1 MKILVAS
8 DKFKGSL
15 TAREAC
21 EAIRDGLEETP
32 GGDAEIQLLPVADGG
47 DGMARSMLASMGG
60 IWKGAVVSDAMG
72 HPVLGGYALVGEE
85 RDMAVIEMAEA
96 SGLWRMDEGELDPW
110 RASTFGTG
118 ELIKEAVK
126 QGVKRILLGI
136 GGSATN
142 DAGTGMAQEL
152 GYIFQ
157 DADGE
162 EIAELPEGL
171 ESVHSI
177 DRSKVIA
184 LPKVTVACDVN
195 NPLLG
200 EKGCTKV
207 YGPQKG
213 VKEEDFDRFEK
224 GLEKVA
230 DVVERDL
237 DCDFRNESGAGAAG
251 GLGFGALAFLAAELK
266 EGFPLVA
273 EEIGLRQAIEDADL
287 VITGEGSLDDQSLD
301 GKAPVGV
308 ARMAKELG
316 KPVATFAG
324 KIDGQTDLGDLFVF
338 SRAISD
344 GDVSI
349 DECMSNAFKVLEKT
363 VRNSAEQLKQLV
375 G

>member
-21 EAIRDGLEETP
+21 EAIRDGLEESP
-32 GGDAEIQLLPVADGG
+32 GGDAEIRILPVADGG

-72 HPVLGGYALVGEE
+72 HPVLGGYALVGDDRE
-85 RDMAVIEMAEA
+85 MAVIEMAEA
-96 SGLWRMDEGELDPW
+96 SGLWRIDEGELDPW
-110 RASTFGTG
+110 KASTFGTG

-152 GYIFQ
+152 GYRFL
-157 DADGE
+157 DGDGE

-171 ESVHSI
+171 GSVHSI
-177 DRSKVIA
+177 EREKVIA
-184 LPKVTVACDVN
+184 LPKITVACDVN

-200 EKGCTKV
+200 EQGCTRV

-213 VKEEDFDRFEK
+213 VKNEDIDHFEK
-224 GLEKVA
+224 GLEQVA
-230 DVVERDL
+230 DVIERDL
-237 DCDFRNESGAGAAG
+237 ECDFRNESGAGAAG
-251 GLGFGALAFLAAELK
+251 GLGFGALAFLGAELK

-273 EEIGLRQAIEDADL
+273 EEIGLRKEIEEADL
-287 VITGEGSLDDQSLD
+287 VITGEGSLDGQSMD

-316 KPVATFAG
+316 KPVAAFAG
-324 KIDGQTDLGDLFVF
+324 KIDGQTDFDDLFVF
-338 SRAISD
+338 NRAISG

-349 DECMSNAFKVLEKT
+349 DECMSNAFKVLEQV
-363 VRNSAEQLKQLV
+363 VRDAAKELKQL
-375 G
+375 GG

>member
-21 EAIRDGLEETP
+21 EAIRDGLEESP
-32 GGDAEIQLLPVADGG
+32 GGDVEIRILPVADGG

-72 HPVLGGYALVGEE
+72 HPVLGGYALVGDD

-110 RASTFGTG
+110 KASTFGTG

-126 QGVKRILLGI
+126 QGVNRILLGI

-152 GYIFQ
+152 GYIFL
-157 DADGE
+157 DANGD

-171 ESVHSI
+171 SSVHSI
-177 DRSKVIA
+177 DRGKVIA
-184 LPKVTVACDVN
+184 LPKITVACDVN

-200 EKGCTKV
+200 ETGCTRV

-213 VKEEDFDRFEK
+213 VKSEDFDRFEE
-224 GLEKVA
+224 GLGKVA

-237 DCDFRNESGAGAAG
+237 ECDFRNESGAGAAG
-251 GLGFGALAFLAAELK
+251 GLGFGALAFLGAELK

-273 EEIGLRQAIEDADL
+273 EEIGLRQAIEEADL
-287 VITGEGSLDDQSLD
+287 VITGEGSLDGQSLD

-316 KPVATFAG
+316 TPVAAFAG
-324 KIDGQTDLGDLFVF
+324 KIDADTNFGDLYVF
-338 SRAISD
+338 NRAISD

-349 DECMSNAFKVLEKT
+349 DECMTNAFKVLEKV
-363 VRNSAEQLKQLV
+363 VRDSAEELKKL
-375 G
+375 GS

>member
-1 MKILVAS
+1 MKILVAA

-32 GGDAEIQLLPVADGG
+32 GGDTEIRILPVADGG

-72 HPVLGGYALVGEE
+72 HPVLGGYALVGDD

-110 RASTFGTG
+110 KASTFGTG

-126 QGVKRILLGI
+126 QGVTKILLGI

-152 GYIFQ
+152 GYRFV
-157 DADGE
+157 DEKGD
-162 EIAELPEGL
+162 EIAEMPEGMA
-171 ESVHSI
+171 SVHGI
-177 DRSKVIA
+177 NRDKVIA
-184 LPKVTVACDVN
+184 LPKITVACDVN

-200 EKGCTKV
+200 ERGCTRV

-213 VKEEDFDRFEK
+213 VKAEDIDRFEK
-224 GLEKVA
+224 GLEQVA

-237 DCDFRNESGAGAAG
+237 ECDFRNESGAGAAG
-251 GLGFGALAFLAAELK
+251 GLGFGALAFLGAELK
-266 EGFPLVA
+266 EGFQLVA
-273 EEIGLRQAIEDADL
+273 EEIGLRKEIEEADL
-287 VITGEGSLDDQSLD
+287 VITGEGSLDDQSMD

-308 ARMAKELG
+308 ARLAKELG
-316 KPVATFAG
+316 TPVAVFAG
-324 KIDGQTDLGDLFVF
+324 KICKDADLDGLFVF
-338 SRAISD
+338 SRALAD
-344 GDVSI
+344 GEVSV
-349 DECMSNAFKVLEKT
+349 EHCMSNA
-363 VRNSAEQLKQLV
+363 AEELSKAARDAAEELKKIV
-375 G
+375 S

>member
-21 EAIRDGLEETP
+21 EAIRDGLEESP
-32 GGDAEIQLLPVADGG
+32 GGDAEIRILPVADGG

-72 HPVLGGYALVGEE
+72 HPVLGGYALVGED

-110 RASTFGTG
+110 KASTFGTG

-126 QGVKRILLGI
+126 LGVKRILLGI

-152 GYIFQ
+152 GYVFL

-177 DRSKVIA
+177 DRGKVIA
-184 LPKVTVACDVN
+184 LPEVIVACDVN

-200 EKGCTKV
+200 EKGCTRI

-213 VKEEDFDRFEK
+213 VKDEDFDRFEK
-224 GLEKVA
+224 GLEQVA

-251 GLGFGALAFLAAELK
+251 GLGFGALAFLGAELK

-273 EEIGLRQAIEDADL
+273 EEIGLRQAIEEADL

-324 KIDGQTDLGDLFVF
+324 KIDEKTDLGDLFAF
-338 SRAISD
+338 KRAISG

-363 VRNSAEQLKQLV
+363 VRDAAEELKQL
-375 G
+375 GS

>member
-1 MKILVAS
+1 MKILIAA

-21 EAIRDGLEETP
+21 EAIRDGLEESP
-32 GGDAEIQLLPVADGG
+32 GGDAEIRILPIADGG

-72 HPVLGGYALVGEE
+72 HPVLGGYALVGDD

-96 SGLWRMDEGELDPW
+96 SGLWRMDGEELDPW
-110 RASTFGTG
+110 KASTFGTG

-126 QGVKRILLGI
+126 QGVTRILLGI

-152 GYIFQ
+152 GYRFLNSK
-157 DADGE
+157 GE

-171 ESVHSI
+171 ESVHAI
-177 DRSKVIA
+177 ERDKVIA
-184 LPKVTVACDVN
+184 LPKITVACDVN

-200 EKGCTKV
+200 ERGCTRV

-224 GLEKVA
+224 GLEQVA

-237 DCDFRNESGAGAAG
+237 SCDFRNESGAGAAG
-251 GLGFGALAFLAAELK
+251 GMGFGALAFLGAELK

-273 EEIGLRQAIEDADL
+273 EEIGLRAAIEEADL
-287 VITGEGSLDDQSLD
+287 VITGEGSLDEQSLD

-316 KPVATFAG
+316 KPVAAFAG
-324 KIDGQTDLGDLFVF
+324 KIDEQTELGDLFVF
-338 SRAISD
+338 HRAISG

-349 DECMSNAFKVLEKT
+349 DECMTNAFKVLEKT
-363 VRNSAEQLKQLV
+363 VRNAAEELKQKA

>member
-21 EAIRDGLEETP
+21 EAIRDGLEESP
-32 GGDAEIQLLPVADGG
+32 GGDAEIRILPVADGG

-72 HPVLGGYALVGEE
+72 HPVLGGYALVGKD

-96 SGLWRMDEGELDPW
+96 SGLWRMDKGELDPW
-110 RASTFGTG
+110 KASTFGTG

-152 GYIFQ
+152 GYRFL
-157 DADGE
+157 DADDG

-171 ESVHSI
+171 ALVHSI
-177 DRSKVIA
+177 DREKVIA
-184 LPKVTVACDVN
+184 LPKITVACDVN

-200 EKGCTKV
+200 ERGCTRV

-213 VKEEDFDRFEK
+213 IKAEDFDRFEK
-224 GLEKVA
+224 GLEQVA

-237 DCDFRNESGAGAAG
+237 ECDFRNVPGAGAAG
-251 GLGFGALAFLAAELK
+251 GLGFGALAFLGAELR

-273 EEIGLRQAIEDADL
+273 EVVGLRKEIEGADL

-308 ARMAKELG
+308 ARLAKELG
-316 KPVATFAG
+316 KPVAIFAG
-324 KIDGQTDLGDLFVF
+324 RIDREVDLGDLFAF
-338 SRAISD
+338 KRGLTE
-344 GDVSI
+344 GDLST
-349 DECMSNAFKVLEKT
+349 DKCMSNAYKVLVGA
-363 VRNSAEQLKQLV
+363 VRNAAEELKKLE
-375 G
+375 

>member
-1 MKILVAS
+1 MVAS

-21 EAIRDGLEETP
+21 EAIRDGLEESP
-32 GGDAEIQLLPVADGG
+32 GGDAEIRILPVADGG

-72 HPVLGGYALVGEE
+72 HPVLGGYALVGDD

-110 RASTFGTG
+110 KASTFGTG

-126 QGVKRILLGI
+126 QGVTRILLGI

-152 GYIFQ
+152 GYRFL
-157 DADGE
+157 DAEGE

-171 ESVHSI
+171 ARVHSI
-177 DRSKVIA
+177 DRGKVMA
-184 LPKVTVACDVN
+184 LPKITVACDVN

-200 EKGCTKV
+200 ERGCTRV

-213 VKEEDFDRFEK
+213 VEDDDFERFEK
-224 GLEKVA
+224 GLTQLA

-237 DCDFRNESGAGAAG
+237 ECDFRNEAGAGAAG
-251 GLGFGALAFLAAELK
+251 GLGFGALAFLGAELK

-273 EEIGLRQAIEDADL
+273 EEIGLRQAIEEADL
-287 VITGEGSLDDQSLD
+287 VITGEGSLDCQSLD

-308 ARMAKELG
+308 ARLARELG
-316 KPVATFAG
+316 KPVAAFAG
-324 KIDGQTDLGDLFVF
+324 KIDEDTDFDGLYVF
-338 SRAISD
+338 HRAISG

-349 DECMSNAFKVLEKT
+349 DECMSNAFKVLEQV
-363 VRNSAEQLKQLV
+363 VRDSAKELKQL
-375 G
+375 GS

>member
-1 MKILVAS
+1 MRILIAA

-32 GGDAEIQLLPVADGG
+32 GGDAEIRIMPVADGG
-47 DGMARSMLASMGG
+47 DGMARAMLASMGG

-72 HPVLGGYALVGEE
+72 RPVLGGYALVGED

-96 SGLWRMDEGELDPW
+96 SGLWRMEEGKLDPW
-110 RASTFGTG
+110 QASTFGTG
-118 ELIKEAVK
+118 ELIKEAVR
-126 QGVKRILLGI
+126 QGATQILLGI

-152 GYIFQ
+152 GYRFL
-157 DADGE
+157 DADGG

-171 ESVHSI
+171 ALVHSI
-177 DRSKVIA
+177 DRKKVIA

-200 EKGCTKV
+200 EHGCTRV

-213 VKEEDFDRFEK
+213 IEPGDIDRFEK
-224 GLEKVA
+224 GLEQVA

-237 DCDFRNESGAGAAG
+237 ECDFRNEPGAGAAG
-251 GLGFGALAFLAAELK
+251 GLGFGALAFLGAELK

-273 EEIGLRQAIEDADL
+273 EVIGLRREIEEADL
-287 VITGEGSLDDQSLD
+287 VITGEGSLDAQSLA

-324 KIDGQTDLGDLFVF
+324 RIEDGVDLEDLFGF
-338 SRAISD
+338 KRGLAKEEAD
-344 GDVSI
+344 I
-349 DECMSNAFKVLEKT
+349 DECMANASEVLT
-363 VRNSAEQLKQLV
+363 DAVRSAAEELKKL
-375 G
+375 GN

>member
-21 EAIRDGLEETP
+21 EAIRDGLEESP
-32 GGDAEIQLLPVADGG
+32 GGDVEIRILPIADGG

-72 HPVLGGYALVGEE
+72 HPVLGGYALVGED

-96 SGLWRMDEGELDPW
+96 SGLWRMDGEELDPW
-110 RASTFGTG
+110 KASTFGTG
-118 ELIKEAVK
+118 ELLKEAVK
-126 QGVKRILLGI
+126 QGVKRVLLGI

-152 GYIFQ
+152 GYRFL
-157 DADGE
+157 DANGE

-171 ESVHSI
+171 ASVHSI
-177 DRSKVIA
+177 DRDKVIA
-184 LPKVTVACDVN
+184 LPKITVACDVN

-200 EKGCTKV
+200 ETGCTRV

-213 VKEEDFDRFEK
+213 VKDEDFDRFEK
-224 GLEKVA
+224 GLEQVA
-230 DVVERDL
+230 NVVERDL
-237 DCDFRNESGAGAAG
+237 DCDFRNEAGAGAAG
-251 GLGFGALAFLAAELK
+251 GLGFGALAFLGAELK

-287 VITGEGSLDDQSLD
+287 VITGEGSLDSQSLD

-316 KPVATFAG
+316 KPVAAFAG
-324 KIDGQTDLGDLFVF
+324 KIDADTDFGELYVF
-338 SRAISD
+338 NRAIS
-344 GDVSI
+344 GGEVSV
-349 DECMSNAFKVLEKT
+349 DECMSNAFKVLEKV
-363 VRNSAEQLKQLV
+363 VRDSAEELKKL
-375 G
+375 GS